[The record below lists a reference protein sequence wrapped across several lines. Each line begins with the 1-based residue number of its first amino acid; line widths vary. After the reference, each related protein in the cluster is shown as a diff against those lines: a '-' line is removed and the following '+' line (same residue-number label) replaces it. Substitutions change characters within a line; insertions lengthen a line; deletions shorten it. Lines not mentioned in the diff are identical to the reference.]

1 MERCIKG
8 SLFHVCVSCRAGWLL
23 GKPHFLVYF
32 TGAPVQIYHQGTVWR
47 RVQMCGVC
55 HGELGTEG
63 QVQCVLWS
71 FLLPSKSPSTGS
83 LWVSSLVESHWH
95 KLWWGLVPVGKEEA
109 HEWRNGEERFTGNE
123 RSSIPREKE
132 RLRVHSFMLRV
143 HHSLGIA
150 KASTQVSRCLP
161 ANGAISLFQAWVC
174 HQGNERFSP
183 VTWRLALTCPP
194 FSSLFSFGR
203 NSFKSGH
210 LPCHALPH
218 FPHRIDQIF
227 WNWKPKIIS
236 LQVIHS
242 DILVTE
248 I

>member
-1 MERCIKG
+1 MSELPSSILSATAKMERCIKG

-95 KLWWGLVPVGKEEA
+95 KLWWGLVPGQTLGQALWQPHK
-109 HEWRNGEERFTGNE
+109 WLCRGPDLSG
-123 RSSIPREKE
+123 
-132 RLRVHSFMLRV
+132 
-143 HHSLGIA
+143 HH
-150 KASTQVSRCLP
+150 QVSSLE
-161 ANGAISLFQAWVC
+161 ALIS
-174 HQGNERFSP
+174 
-183 VTWRLALTCPP
+183 AL
-194 FSSLFSFGR
+194 
-203 NSFKSGH
+203 GH
-210 LPCHALPH
+210 
-218 FPHRIDQIF
+218 
-227 WNWKPKIIS
+227 K
-236 LQVIHS
+236 
-242 DILVTE
+242 
-248 I
+248 